1 MNWKGIM
8 LSEISLPQKD
18 KNYMIPFIE
27 GTLSSQNHKDRKYN
41 GGFQELG
48 LEEKWEVIVYNVSV
62 LQDKKSYEDG

>member
-1 MNWKGIM
+1 M

-48 LEEKWEVIVYNVSV
+48 LEEKWEVIVYNISV